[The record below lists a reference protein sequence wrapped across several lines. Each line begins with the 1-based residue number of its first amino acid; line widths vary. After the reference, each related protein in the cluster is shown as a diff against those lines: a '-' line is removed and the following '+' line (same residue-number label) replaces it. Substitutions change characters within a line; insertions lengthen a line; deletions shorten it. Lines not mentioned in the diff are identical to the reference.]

1 LEEQNLYLIQCNQEA
16 ELTLEEIFQK
26 MSDSQN
32 VLGRRVSELSQSIAV
47 QQAKIMSEK
56 IK

>member
-1 LEEQNLYLIQCNQEA
+1 
-16 ELTLEEIFQK
+16 
-26 MSDSQN
+26 

-56 IK
+56 IKWKSFTQIEVHV